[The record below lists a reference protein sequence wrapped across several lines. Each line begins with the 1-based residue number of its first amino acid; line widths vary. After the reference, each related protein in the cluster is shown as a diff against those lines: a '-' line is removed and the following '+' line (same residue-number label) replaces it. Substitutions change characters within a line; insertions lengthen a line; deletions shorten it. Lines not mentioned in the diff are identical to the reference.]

1 MHISIIVVIDKKG
14 GIGFSGDQ
22 LAYIS
27 GDLKRFKQLTT
38 GHPIVMGRKT
48 YESLPNGAL
57 PNRRNIVLTRNPQL
71 TCNGCEMARTIEDV
85 LDKCRKEQELF
96 VIGGG
101 EVYDIF
107 MPVATRIYFT
117 HIHHKF
123 DDVDTWFPEIKRD
136 DWNSVMM
143 EGPFT
148 DPKTN
153 LQFSYETV
161 ERK

>member
-14 GIGFSGDQ
+14 GIGFNGDQ